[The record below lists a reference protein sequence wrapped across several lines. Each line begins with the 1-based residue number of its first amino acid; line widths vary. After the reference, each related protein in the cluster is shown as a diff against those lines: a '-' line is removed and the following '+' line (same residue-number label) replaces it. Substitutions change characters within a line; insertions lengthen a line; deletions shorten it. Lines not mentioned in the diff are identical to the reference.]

1 MRDKIYSRDTK
12 GTKYMSTKVH
22 KKTLKDNKQSSIL
35 FDTLL
40 VFSPFSGIEYLLVD
54 ISHLLLNIASGNHLI
69 LYSSF

>member
-1 MRDKIYSRDTK
+1 
-12 GTKYMSTKVH
+12 MSTKVH

-40 VFSPFSGIEYLLVD
+40 VFSTFSGIEYLLVD